1 MANGNEL
8 LYFGVY
14 FGEEE
19 RNCHRSESKSSI
31 GGRIAAAQLVNQSC
45 GTSPNWVFIEVT
57 SVQTER
63 YSLFV
68 EAWWD

>member
-1 MANGNEL
+1 MVMNFSTLAST
-8 LYFGVY
+8 
-14 FGEEE
+14 
-19 RNCHRSESKSSI
+19 SEKKKETASSEFKSSI

-45 GTSPNWVFIEVT
+45 GASPNWVFIEVT

-68 EAWWD
+68 EVWRD